1 MLKTIQRKVGKQ
13 ILMETSQKIKENV
26 DLPGK

>member
-1 MLKTIQRKVGKQ
+1 MLKTVQRKVGKQ

-26 DLPGK
+26 DSPGK